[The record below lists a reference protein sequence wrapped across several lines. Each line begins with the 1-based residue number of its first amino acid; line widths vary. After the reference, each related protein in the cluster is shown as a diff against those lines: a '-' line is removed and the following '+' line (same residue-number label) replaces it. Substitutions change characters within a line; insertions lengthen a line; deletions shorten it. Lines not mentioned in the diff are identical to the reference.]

1 MALPLLAGI
10 DISQSSSTGLSAND
24 LSRLGNV
31 YLDATPENVDDT
43 ISYIS
48 SHFHAYSISV
58 NVTTLTHNTQI
69 TSLLDAGAA
78 RVFVSHRQLETLQGS
93 IDDTRLVLLL
103 EPDVQSKEKII
114 NAIANTSVGVYAHQI
129 EDIDFIT
136 GWLREYGTGDRPP
149 VFVSFRAPVTLETA
163 VAVGKLAATP
173 IIPCEALT
181 TDVEK
186 SPELLSVAEIFMA
199 GVTSDRQDKLIATVV
214 VDEQGVALGFVYS
227 SVESVKESLR
237 TGTGVYQSRKR
248 GLWYKGAT
256 SGAVQELVKIDSDCD
271 QDCLRFFVR
280 QKGAGK
286 AAAHPVTLSER
297 ED

>member
-1 MALPLLAGI
+1 MALPLLASI
-10 DISQSSSTGLSAND
+10 DISRQPSTGLSASD
-24 LSRLGNV
+24 LSRLGNI

-43 ISYIS
+43 ISYIF

-58 NVTTLTHNTQI
+58 NVTTLPDNVQI
-69 TSLLDAGAA
+69 SSLLDAGAA

-93 IDDTRLVLLL
+93 VDDTRLVLLL

-114 NAIANTSVGVYAHQI
+114 DAIANTSVGVYAHQI
-129 EDIDFIT
+129 EDIGFIT
-136 GWLREYGTGDRPP
+136 GWLQQYGTGDRPP
-149 VFVSFRAPVTLETA
+149 VFVSFRAPVTIETA

-173 IIPCEALT
+173 IIPREALT
-181 TDVEK
+181 TDLEK
-186 SPELLSVAEIFMA
+186 NPELLSVAQIFMA
-199 GVTSDRQDKLIATVV
+199 GVTSDRPDKLIATVV

-256 SGAVQELVKIDSDCD
+256 SGAVQELVKIDTDCD

-280 QKGAGK
+280 QKGAGETT
-286 AAAHPVTLSER
+286 AHP
-297 ED
+297 